1 MYSFHVL
8 VSVLQTYNILSK
20 DYMCIFFVYTFQKF
34 SFNAFNSFLFLQY
47 IEDWYDG
54 KKAKSLYDY
63 SYPFFYERET
73 LYVPLDVVTDGITLA
88 NYAESSVVPILGKIM
103 ILRPH
108 LRNRVEGL
116 VLIGLVPVVKI
127 KNTGHKPGGP
137 IGACLNSFVRNEE
150 NVLRI

>member
-1 MYSFHVL
+1 M
-8 VSVLQTYNILSK
+8 
-20 DYMCIFFVYTFQKF
+20 
-34 SFNAFNSFLFLQY
+34 QY

-73 LYVPLDVVTDGITLA
+73 LYCPLDVVTDGITLA
-88 NYAESSVVPILGKIM
+88 NYAESSVVPILAKIM
-103 ILRPH
+103 PLRPH

-116 VLIGLVPVVKI
+116 VLIGMVPSVKI